1 MIKGKRRCKMELT
14 KRYGLALMGALI
26 SVGLVAC
33 GTPAET
39 PGTPDPAA
47 SSAPASPS
55 TDTNTDTST
64 PDQTGTSDDLSV
76 KFAEVAP
83 IVEQRCAACHAE
95 NPSITRFGKPAGNVL
110 LETPAQIQEQAA
122 RIKARAV
129 QTQGMPV
136 ANMTNM
142 TESER
147 ELLGRWIDE
156 GASIE

>member
-1 MIKGKRRCKMELT
+1 MEF
-14 KRYGLALMGALI
+14 KKPYGLALVSTLMGI
-26 SVGLVAC
+26 SLMAC
-33 GTPAET
+33 ESPTESPNTPEN
-39 PGTPDPAA
+39 PAA
-47 SSAPASPS
+47 SSTPVSTPS
-55 TDTNTDTST
+55 TGDTTS
-64 PDQTGTSDDLSV
+64 GDLSV
-76 KFAEVAP
+76 KFADVAP

-110 LETPAQIQEQAA
+110 LETPEQIQAQAA
-122 RIKARAV
+122 RIKARSV

-156 GASIE
+156 GANLE

>member
-1 MIKGKRRCKMELT
+1 MEFK
-14 KRYGLALMGALI
+14 KRYGLALVSTFMGI
-26 SVGLVAC
+26 SLMAC
-33 GTPAET
+33 ESPTESPNTPEN
-39 PGTPDPAA
+39 PAA
-47 SSAPASPS
+47 SSTPVSTPSAGDSTSPDANDTS
-55 TDTNTDTST
+55 NDTNS
-64 PDQTGTSDDLSV
+64 DLSV
-76 KFAEVAP
+76 KFADVAP

-110 LETPAQIQEQAA
+110 LETPEQIQALA
-122 RIKARAV
+122 SRIKARSV

-156 GASIE
+156 GANLE